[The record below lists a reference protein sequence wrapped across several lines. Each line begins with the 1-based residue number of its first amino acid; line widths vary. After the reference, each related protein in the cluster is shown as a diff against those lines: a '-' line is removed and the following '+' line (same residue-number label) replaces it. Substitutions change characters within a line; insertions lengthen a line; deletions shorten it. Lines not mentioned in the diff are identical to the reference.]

1 MVKKNTSVPK
11 KGMNRDSH
19 PGELTNQE
27 YSFALNANF
36 HDEHGSGQVI
46 LQNEPSNIKCTGFKD
61 GYKVIGHKFDINADR
76 TYFFLT
82 NPTTGCSEIG
92 YINVLTNTSG
102 LEPIEKE
109 CDCNISVVIEDG
121 LENVIQ
127 EDTCEYFTL
136 ITDCCEGFP
145 DAPKCLNFNVD
156 YPIKENN
163 VVIKDEKVG
172 KILYWTDNLNP
183 QRYLNLDRIDDY
195 YQIVDDCE
203 GTVTETCLQCDKLR
217 IFPLFDKPCIKVETI
232 QNGGALRA
240 GMYEMIIAYASEEGD
255 TISNWYGITNP
266 TPIYDRNNNILDQT
280 NLDYETTQAIR
291 LSIDNIDTDYKYFN
305 IGVIYKS
312 GLDEAT
318 SYFFYGTYPIDT
330 TAVSISS
337 LTDKQKIASLELY
350 NRRPSYDK
358 ARGIT
363 TANGYLF
370 QYGLESQREVNLQPV
385 VNLMG
390 AFVKWESVLANE
402 DLYENGE
409 FVSNFV
415 GFTRDEIVPLAIRFY
430 FDGGYESAVFPFIPR
445 PPRAEEIEELDA
457 PGSTFVTDTNN
468 SSINDVVPDC
478 QEIGRNKRWQFEN
491 TAQVIGSCLPP
502 STPGLGEETV
512 VKTEEQECVVLDPG
526 GDVTVVDSIAS
537 GTLTLDEGTNLVQY
551 INDNASAIIASTD
564 PQFAAIKDIL
574 EDPTDYPETCTPS
587 FGDNC
592 GAPSLIDEEIFAI
605 STDTQ
610 TNTTVPDS
618 SVTYDHTPTNST
630 CNMFEE
636 DGSGNLIEDTA
647 FMSSFMRPG
656 EIVYDRLTLSNLSC
670 SSANFSPQLVSGVPP
685 IYTQNFLDYAGS
697 NALVSLQQTTI
708 TVSATSGTE
717 YTSNLHSNAIW
728 YKVNFASRG
737 FAMFEITAENCTQAD
752 DINNPSVRISVFDS
766 CSATTDIASY
776 GRIIADTA
784 LVNDPDK
791 FVFLDAAD
799 FPSGIAYI
807 AIDSA
812 IEREVDYSLTFSG
825 TSGDGDV
832 TIDGI
837 NYPISFSIDISTT
850 IDNFITANAANILSN
865 HNIIATRDGNDLVL
879 RMDFDQV
886 GLVGYTQNTPDLN
899 AVFTITENYFTL
911 RPPCGCFSIFDRDVE
926 TITEVGFTN
935 LTFGK
940 RQKYEAECTYLKPV
954 YKGCDPVPYEKG
966 YFSYWESAEKYPC
979 NAELYDSSNL
989 TIAESDLSTIDL
1001 ADKND
1006 FESYY
1011 TSGTLNGNYI
1021 LTSETNFMDRGIRH
1035 YKFPDSRISPFMA
1048 IQEQA
1053 PEAFQDS
1060 VIYPIGFTIDN
1071 AVINAFLDIAVN
1083 NDLISSE
1090 ERSRINKYEIYRADR
1105 RTDKSIIAKGLLFD
1119 IREYGDPDSDTLLGE
1134 FVDKIYY
1141 PNYPLNDLGNDD
1153 YNGSIPPRFNGQS
1166 NNMFTFHSPDIHFY
1180 KPTLPNE
1187 MNVEG
1192 YLFGRSKN
1200 IFTTIN
1206 NYPTY
1211 IVLGPNAYT
1220 LANTLALAEI
1230 GLEGLL
1236 VLSGAGT
1243 PLGYAAAVAGIV
1255 AGLFF
1260 KKPSL
1265 EAKWIQI
1272 FRDLGDPEDLAW
1284 YNVSLGHYSFFQ
1296 PNNVSD
1302 SSYRGLQI
1310 ATYLDEG
1317 NYEVVNEFTTDT
1329 MKVNNQ
1335 DRETS
1340 VFLSVG
1346 TKDNSDGKNIIYPTT
1361 PNNYS
1366 TFENSNSSSIAGS
1379 RQLPTTDNKNISRI
1393 ERIGNA
1399 ASPYVSLKQYLPSQ
1413 YGSINSIEWINTGYC
1428 GDLSLNNDCEPIF
1441 GGDTYISRFAL
1452 KRKLPL
1458 FTQTAFGLAP
1468 LTPFKHSAYFNIN
1481 PGYDIESTSLPDRYY
1496 LNYLIDDENTGFI
1509 SGSFPQI
1516 RSKYKLLN
1524 ADLAGFYIKPPALF
1538 LVYSYGFPYFLVEST
1553 INCNFRYARRQAF
1566 DNFYPNNRDLI
1577 GLTQEQN
1584 VSIREKNSY
1593 FYNTVYSSS
1602 HTRYP
1607 WYTLDFNYERAL
1619 SDKKSLPGNS
1629 VIYSRVDKSE
1639 TSIED
1644 PWLNYR
1650 ALDFYDFPLSYGDLV
1665 SLDDIGS
1672 EQILGRFTNGVTIF
1686 GAIDVIKDR
1695 IAPEQQQIGTG
1706 GIFTGRNINFN
1717 KTDLG
1722 YAGTQNAQM
1731 ISCDFGHYWA
1741 DAKRGKVFELGPN
1754 GKGLNEISLKL
1765 EKWFKENLPF
1775 KILNSF
1781 PEIDTDNNYNG
1792 LGLAMGWDDRLKRV
1806 FLSKIDYK
1814 YTGTNQVVYEDGKLI
1829 TNIQE
1834 YDCIADSLLADPTL
1848 FSRTGWTVTP
1858 FDSWD
1863 VSLGIISYTGLT
1875 GTSII
1880 EQNVLVPDECYDVEM
1895 DLLITLNDPGDQVV
1909 VVVGGET
1916 FTYTDSGN
1924 FTINQSVT
1932 ATTNEFSI
1940 TAFDSG
1946 ENPLSCRISNVC
1958 LKPCRSFDVVDL
1970 DNSEYFENCSWTI
1983 AYSPLTKTWI
1993 SYYSFVPNY
2002 YVGYNDYFQT
2012 GINKEGDEFGL
2023 WSHFSFLSSY
2033 QVFYGK
2039 LYPFTIEYV
2048 NQTRATNSTIQTVEY
2063 YLDVR
2068 KYYNKYDFS
2077 DIVGYGFNKAV
2088 VYNNFQNTGQLE
2100 LVTQKGNS
2108 QKQLLDYPKY
2118 NAASTSILQSEIA
2131 GKWAF
2136 NWLYNQV
2143 RDEKS
2148 GLPLWINDCAQINK
2162 ELNSKLFNYKNK
2174 FKDRLRGDYFLI
2186 RLSQDIESR
2195 YKMLFRYAF
2204 DNRDYYEQ

>member
-1 MVKKNTSVPK
+1 MVKKGTSVPK
-11 KGMNRDSH
+11 KGMNRNSH
-19 PGELTNQE
+19 PGELSNQE

-36 HDEHGSGQVI
+36 QDEHGNGQVI

-61 GYKVIGHKFDINADR
+61 GYKVIGHKFDINSDR

-92 YINVLTNTSG
+92 YIDVLTNISG
-102 LEPIEKE
+102 LEPVEKE
-109 CDCNISVVIEDG
+109 CDCNVSVVIEDG

-127 EDTCEYFTL
+127 EDTCQYFTL
-136 ITDCCEGFP
+136 LSDCCDGFP
-145 DAPKCLNFNVD
+145 DAPKCLNFNID

-163 VVIKDEKVG
+163 AIIKDEKVG

-217 IFPLFDKPCIKVETI
+217 IFPLFDKPCITVETL

-255 TISNWYGITNP
+255 TISNWYSLTNP
-266 TPIYDRNNNILDQT
+266 TPVYDRNNNVLDQT
-280 NLDYETTQAIR
+280 NLDYLTSQAIKI
-291 LSIDNIDTDYKYFN
+291 SIDNIDLDYKYFN

-330 TAVSISS
+330 TTVTISA
-337 LTDKQKIASLELY
+337 LTDKQKISSLELY
-350 NRRPSYDK
+350 NRRPSYLK
-358 ARGIT
+358 ARGIAS
-363 TANGYLF
+363 ANGYLF
-370 QYGLESQREVNLQPV
+370 QYGLESEREVNLQPV

-402 DLYENGE
+402 DLYEEGE
-409 FVSNFV
+409 FVSNYT
-415 GFTRDEIVPLAIRFY
+415 GFTRDEVYPLAIRFF

-445 PPRAEEIEELDA
+445 PPRPDEIEELDA

-468 SSINDVVPDC
+468 ESITDIVPDC
-478 QEIGRNKRWQFEN
+478 KETGRNKRWQFEN
-491 TAQVIGSCLPP
+491 TAQVIGTCSPP
-502 STPGLGEETV
+502 ATPGLDEITIVE
-512 VKTEEQECVVLDPG
+512 TEEQECIVLEPDG
-526 GDVTVVDSIAS
+526 EVTVVDTIAS
-537 GTLTLDEGTNLVQY
+537 GTLVIDENVNLIQY
-551 INDNASAIIASTD
+551 INDNADAIIASTD

-574 EDPTDYPETCTPS
+574 EDPTDYPESCTPS

-592 GAPSLIDEEIFAI
+592 GPESLIDEEIFAI

-610 TNTTVPDS
+610 TNTVVPDLDG
-618 SVTYDHTPTNST
+618 YEHTLPNTS
-630 CNMFEE
+630 CEMFER
-636 DGSGNLIEDTA
+636 DGSGNLIEDTT
-647 FMSSFMRPG
+647 FMTSFMRPG
-656 EIVYDRLTLSNLSC
+656 EVVYDRLALSNLTC
-670 SSANFSPQLVSGVPP
+670 SSANFATPLIPSFPT
-685 IYTQNFLDYAGS
+685 YTSNFLDYDGS
-697 NALVSLQQTTI
+697 NTLPPLLQSTI
-708 TVSATSGTE
+708 TVSTTSGNE
-717 YTSNLHSNAIW
+717 YLSNLHSNAIW
-728 YKVNFASRG
+728 YRIPFGARD
-737 FAMFEITAENCTQAD
+737 FAMFEITAENCTEPD

-766 CSATTDIASY
+766 CSAVTDIASY
-776 GRIIADTA
+776 GRIITDTT

-812 IEREVDYSLTFSG
+812 INHEVDYTLTFSG

-832 TIDGI
+832 IIDGI
-837 NYPISFSIDISTT
+837 LYPISFTGNLTTTLNSFVSTH
-850 IDNFITANAANILSN
+850 AAAILSN
-865 HNIIATRDGNDLVL
+865 HNIIATSSTNELNL
-879 RMDFDQV
+879 RMDFSQV
-886 GLVGYTQNTPDLN
+886 GLVSYVQNTPDLS
-899 AVFTITENYFTL
+899 AVFSITRNYFTL
-911 RPPCGCFSIFDRDVE
+911 RPPCGCFSLFDRDVE
-926 TITEVGFTN
+926 TSVEIDFTN

-940 RQKYEAECTYLKPV
+940 RQTYEAECTYVKPV

-966 YFSYWESAEKYPC
+966 YFSYWESVEKYPC

-989 TIAESDLSTIDL
+989 VIAESDLATIDL
-1001 ADKND
+1001 ADKTD
-1006 FESYY
+1006 FETYY
-1011 TSGTLNGNYI
+1011 TSGVLSGNYI
-1021 LTSETNFMDRGIRH
+1021 LTSEANFMDRGIRH
-1035 YKFPDSRISPFMA
+1035 YKFPDSRVSQFMA
-1048 IQEQA
+1048 EQSQA
-1053 PEAFQDS
+1053 PSAFQDS

-1083 NDLISSE
+1083 NNLISSD
-1090 ERSRINKYEIYRADR
+1090 ERAKINKYEIYRADR
-1105 RTDKSIIAKGLLFD
+1105 RTDKSIVAKGLLFD
-1119 IREYGDPDSDTLLGE
+1119 IREYGDPDSETLLGE

-1141 PNYPLNDLGNDD
+1141 PNYPLNDLGDD
-1153 YNGSIPPRFNGQS
+1153 KYNGYLPSRFNGLS
-1166 NNMFTFHSPDIHFY
+1166 NNLFTFHSPDIHFY
-1180 KPTLPNE
+1180 KPSLPNE
-1187 MNVEG
+1187 MNIEG
-1192 YLFGRSKN
+1192 YLFGKSKN
-1200 IFTTIN
+1200 TFTTVE

-1211 IVLGPNAYT
+1211 TVLGSNAYA
-1220 LANTLALAEI
+1220 LANTLAIAEI
-1230 GLEGLL
+1230 SLE
-1236 VLSGAGT
+1236 VLTSVTVGGT
-1243 PLGYAAAVAGIV
+1243 AIAAVASI
-1255 AGLFF
+1255 AQLAFSLLF
-1260 KKPSL
+1260 KKPTL
-1265 EAKWIQI
+1265 ESKWLQI
-1272 FRDLGDPEDLAW
+1272 FRDLGDPENFAW
-1284 YNVSLGHYSFFQ
+1284 YQISLGHYSYFQ
-1296 PNNVSD
+1296 PNNVANSA
-1302 SSYRGLQI
+1302 YRGLQI
-1310 ATYLDEG
+1310 STYLDEG
-1317 NYEVVNEFTTDT
+1317 NYNIVNEFHGEEL
-1329 MKVNNQ
+1329 KVNNL

-1340 VFLSVG
+1340 VFLALSRSDIN
-1346 TKDNSDGKNIIYPTT
+1346 TRNITYPTNYTTYENSDVSQGTRLLPI
-1361 PNNYS
+1361 
-1366 TFENSNSSSIAGS
+1366 SS
-1379 RQLPTTDNKNISRI
+1379 NKNASKI
-1393 ERIGNA
+1393 EYIGNL

-1413 YGSINSIEWINTGYC
+1413 YGSINSIEWVNTGYC
-1428 GDLSLNNDCEPIF
+1428 GDLSLNNDCEAIF
-1441 GGDTYISRFAL
+1441 GGDTYISRFSL

-1481 PGYDIESTSLPDRYY
+1481 PGYDIESTTLEPRYY
-1496 LNYLIDDENTGFI
+1496 LNYLIDDEDDGF
-1509 SGSFPQI
+1509 SLTNFPQLK
-1516 RSKYKLLN
+1516 SKYLLLN
-1524 ADLAGFYIKPPALF
+1524 AVPTKFYIKPPALF
-1538 LVYSYGFPYFLVEST
+1538 LVYSYGFPYFLTESV

-1566 DNFYPNNRDLI
+1566 DNFYPNTRDLVNF
-1577 GLTQEQN
+1577 TQEKN

-1650 ALDFYDFPLSYGDLV
+1650 ALDFYDFPLSYGDLI

-1672 EQILGRFTNGVTIF
+1672 EQVLGRFTNGVTIF
-1686 GAIDVIKDR
+1686 GATDVIKDR

-1706 GIFTGRNINFN
+1706 GIFQGRNINFN

-1741 DAKRGKVFELGPN
+1741 DAKRGKIFELGVT
-1754 GKGLNEISLKL
+1754 GKGLSEISLAL

-1781 PEIDTDNNYNG
+1781 PEVDTDNNYNG
-1792 LGLAMGWDDRLKRV
+1792 FGLAMGWDDRLKRV
-1806 FLSKIDYK
+1806 LLTKIDYK
-1814 YTGTNQVVYEDGKLI
+1814 YTGTNEVVYEDGKLI

-1834 YDCIADSLLADPTL
+1834 YDCIDDSLLADPTL
-1848 FSRTGWTVTP
+1848 TSTTGWTIVPP
-1858 FDSWD
+1858 FTSWD
-1863 VSLGIISYTGLT
+1863 VSLGIISYV
-1875 GTSII
+1875 GTSGGVIS
-1880 EQNVLVPDECYDVEM
+1880 QNVLVPDECYDVEM
-1895 DLLITLNDPGDQVV
+1895 DLLITINNPSDSIT

-1916 FTYTDSGN
+1916 FVYTESGN
-1924 FTINQSVT
+1924 YAINQSVT
-1932 ATTNEFSI
+1932 ASTNEFSI
-1940 TAFDSG
+1940 TAQHLG
-1946 ENPLSCRISNVC
+1946 ELPLACRIENLC

-1983 AYSPLTKTWI
+1983 GYSPLSKTWI
-1993 SYYSFVPNY
+1993 SYYSFIPNY

-2048 NQTRATNSTIQTVEY
+2048 NQTRASNSTIQTVEF

-2118 NAASTSILQSEIA
+2118 NSLSTSILQSEIA
-2131 GKWAF
+2131 GKWSF
-2136 NWLYNQV
+2136 NWLYNQI

-2186 RLSQDIESR
+2186 RLTQDMESR

-2204 DNRDYYEQ
+2204 DNRDYFEQ